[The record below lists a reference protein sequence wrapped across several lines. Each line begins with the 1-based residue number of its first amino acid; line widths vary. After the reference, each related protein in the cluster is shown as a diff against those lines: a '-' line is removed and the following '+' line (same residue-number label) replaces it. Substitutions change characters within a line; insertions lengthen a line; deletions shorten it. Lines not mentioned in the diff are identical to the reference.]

1 MMATSQSVKSAI
13 PVVDFARWSSNSHK
27 EQFSIAKE
35 LVSACHNVGFVYIVN
50 HGVSDELLDEA
61 FGMTK
66 KLFDLSHEEKM
77 LAPHPPGP
85 AHHRGYSYPGLE
97 KVSQVYGKNADAEG
111 MGDSLRETTDSKVRR
126 RRSGIS
132 KAVAYCSI

>member
-1 MMATSQSVKSAI
+1 MMAASQNSQSVI
-13 PVVDFARWSSNSHK
+13 PVVDFARWRSNSHE
-27 EQFSIAKE
+27 EQLNIAKE

-50 HGVSDELLDEA
+50 HGISDELLDEA

-85 AHHRGYSYPGLE
+85 AHHRGYSYAGLE
-97 KVSQVYGKNADAEG
+97 KVSQVYGNDADTEG

-126 RRSGIS
+126 R
-132 KAVAYCSI
+132 